1 MKKDIL
7 SMSLEEL
14 ELELTSM
21 GEKKF
26 RAKQI
31 FNWLHQKKVTDF
43 ESMNNLS
50 KSLRDTLNSK
60 YVIYSL
66 VAERT
71 LISKIDGTTK
81 YLYRLE
87 DGNHVET
94 VLMKYSYGYSLC
106 VSTQVGCKMGCRFC
120 ASTIA
125 GFKRNLTPS
134 EILLQLYQT
143 ERNSGQKVGSI
154 VLMGIGEPFDN
165 FDNVLKFFQ
174 LVSSPEGN
182 GLSLRHVTVSTC
194 GVVPKINLLANL
206 KLGLT
211 LSISLHA
218 SDNASRSKIMPINN
232 AYPIDTLIQ
241 ACKDYV
247 DKTGR
252 RITFEYSIID
262 GVNSSYEDAKRLANL
277 IRGINCHVNLIPI
290 NKVAERNYSAKQ
302 KTVQEF
308 KEALERLG
316 VNATIRRTLGSDINA
331 SCGQLR
337 RNAENN

>member
-60 YVIYSL
+60 YAIYSL

-337 RNAENN
+337 RNAENS